1 MASRRDWRRV
11 GVASATVS
19 AGAMVFFTAGAGPAS
34 AGGRSG
40 QVGRERSDSRSTV
53 RTAGECKLGPLLCSI
68 LGGGTGKPASPPK
81 SGGSTKPKPRSTPK
95 TRPSSGH
102 SGSGSGGGTHSGSGG
117 GSGSGSGSVDQPV
130 APPAAGTTGGAP
142 QVAAPQQQGPAL
154 PDITSQNP
162 LVYPQE
168 SPVRQDQTTPARL
181 VAASDPAGEP
191 VPPLLVATASGLI
204 GAVTALNL
212 SVLNRRLR
220 RPRSR

>member
-11 GVASATVS
+11 GAASATVS
-19 AGAMVFFTAGAGPAS
+19 AGAVVFFTVGAGPAS
-34 AGGRSG
+34 A
-40 QVGRERSDSRSTV
+40 DSRSTV

-68 LGGGTGKPASPPK
+68 LGGGTGKPAAPPK
-81 SGGSTKPKPRSTPK
+81 SGGSSKPKPRSTPK

-102 SGSGSGGGTHSGSGG
+102 SGHSGSGSDGGSHSGSGG
-117 GSGSGSGSVDQPV
+117 GSGSGSVDQPI

-162 LVYPQE
+162 LVYPQD
-168 SPVRQDQTTPARL
+168 SPVRQEQTPARL

>member
-11 GVASATVS
+11 GAASATVS
-19 AGAMVFFTAGAGPAS
+19 AGAVVFFTVGAGPAS

-40 QVGRERSDSRSTV
+40 QVGREGSEPRSTV

-81 SGGSTKPKPRSTPK
+81 SGGSTKPKPKPRSTPK

-102 SGSGSGGGTHSGSGG
+102 SGHSGSGSGDGSHSGSGG
-117 GSGSGSGSVDQPV
+117 GSGSGSGSVDQPI

-162 LVYPQE
+162 LVYPQD
-168 SPVRQDQTTPARL
+168 SPVRQEQTTPARL
-181 VAASDPAGEP
+181 VAASDPA
-191 VPPLLVATASGLI
+191 
-204 GAVTALNL
+204 
-212 SVLNRRLR
+212 
-220 RPRSR
+220 